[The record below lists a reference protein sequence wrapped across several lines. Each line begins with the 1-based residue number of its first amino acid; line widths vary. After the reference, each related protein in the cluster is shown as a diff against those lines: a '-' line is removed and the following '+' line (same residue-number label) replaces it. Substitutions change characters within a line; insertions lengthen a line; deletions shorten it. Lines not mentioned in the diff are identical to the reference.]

1 MAEEN
6 ITTSKVVYGAQSAN
20 ESINRSFTELFKTK
34 DPVNISR
41 FFSMYDELF
50 YNIPQTGDQSH
61 TTLIDKSQDYVNN
74 YPIW

>member
-20 ESINRSFTELFKTK
+20 EFIDRSFTELFKTK

-41 FFSMYDELF
+41 FFNQIIMLYDTF
-50 YNIPQTGDQSH
+50 FQPTIYYHSRT
-61 TTLIDKSQDYVNN
+61 
-74 YPIW
+74 